1 MSFVLCAFTNQS
13 NKIVTATVTLNTELI
28 GNIAGAEKPAKAR
41 SQNYAQA
48 IPWMGAYYGQRD
60 NAT

>member
-13 NKIVTATVTLNTELI
+13 NAIVTATVTLNTELI

-48 IPWMGAYYGQRD
+48 IPWMGA
-60 NAT
+60 